1 MLHFYTA
8 FNLIRIH
15 LKSPVAWFWYKS
27 CRLIWA
33 LAIIEQNRLLE
44 MRTNEIVI
52 TLNY

>member
-1 MLHFYTA
+1 MLHFYTV

-15 LKSPVAWFWYKS
+15 LKSLVAWFWYKS
-27 CRLIWA
+27 RGLIWA
-33 LAIIEQNRLLE
+33 SAITKKNRLLE